1 MKTDLILK
9 RSLFFSI
16 SKLTTNFN
24 RLSNGFISLVRKSA
38 FLVCIGLLGFNSWG
52 QSIFTNPIT
61 GTNPNSS
68 NPYTSGQTVAS
79 GITVSGIGRG
89 TGISGVNAN
98 DRYNANG
105 WNSGS
110 LNANDYFEW
119 VISPGCMEI
128 DFISFV
134 YTSQRSNSSIANF
147 AFRSSRDNFVANI
160 GTPDD
165 DGTTISLSAS
175 TFQNIT
181 SPITFRLYAWGAD
194 QSSRSFSINDFTF
207 NGSVSNASI
216 ASPTATASQT
226 FCQGATV
233 ANLSATG
240 TGLQWYSTSFG
251 GSALSASTILSSGS
265 FFVSQTIGGCES
277 NQTLTAGVTT
287 FGSSST
293 ATTNRGLVFNLTS
306 DIILQTFKVNSSGAG
321 QITVTLTNTGSNT
334 SFSRTTTVSLV
345 SGSNTINVETWGVI
359 PVGTGYRLLL
369 SSNTNGLDLSR
380 TDPFTFP
387 LTFAFGSIT
396 GNVDNNG
403 SDRYN
408 FFYDWKII
416 QPRTSVSVTV
426 QNTVTAGSIAA
437 NQTICSGGDPA
448 VFTSTTNGT
457 GSGSI
462 TYRWERNTN
471 LTTPS
476 WTTVPGQTS
485 ATYDVPNG
493 LTVTTQFRRITIST
507 SNSVACESAATNSVQ
522 VTVNPTPT
530 TANAGADQ
538 TGSSTCGLTQVTLAG
553 NSPSVGI
560 GAWSI
565 ISGTGGTIT
574 TPSSATSSF
583 SGIAGS
589 TYTLRWTISN
599 SPCTASTDDVVITFN
614 VNPSA
619 GILSGTQSLCSNE
632 TTTLASTV
640 SGGAWSSGATGIA
653 TINSSSG
660 VVSGVSAGTATMT
673 YTVTGTG
680 GCSNATATRTV
691 TVTAA
696 PSAGSLS
703 GTQSLCSNETSTLSS
718 TVSGG
723 AWSSSATGIATINSS
738 TGVVSGVSAGTATM
752 TYTVTGTG
760 GCSNATA
767 TSEVTVN
774 QPTTSITIGG
784 NTINDGDY
792 LWGGNI
798 NTNGNVSGNWYVLN
812 NGVYSVPNQVPQPNH
827 EVFVINTSAG
837 SCIFNDLTV
846 PNAGSFSS
854 ENIYIGDNA
863 TVTFANGAS
872 ISVKGNFVNNGNF
885 NAGSGT
891 VIMDG
896 TTLQRI
902 KGSSSSTFFNNLT
915 IDNSNGVKIE
925 KDVIIDG
932 ILSLTNG
939 LVDLGSNHLTIG
951 SSASISGTPGNSK
964 MIVASGSGELRKRFP
979 SGISNQLPFTFPV
992 GTTAGGNEYT
1002 PVELDFNS
1010 GNFNSEAYV
1019 GVRVVDQRSSFMSNS
1034 IVNYV
1039 NRNWIVEPSG
1049 ITSPNYDI
1057 TLHYVQSDW
1066 IGDAG
1071 AEGNVLPIK
1080 YSTSSGTGMWYQ
1092 PESAGFT
1099 NAESVGSGFGNSTAN
1114 FLNWESVTSFSQ
1126 FGGAE
1131 GNNQPLPVELV
1142 SFSGT
1147 CEGGNIHLTWK
1158 TASEFN
1164 SSHFDVEKS
1173 RDGENWQL
1181 LTLVPSAGSSNELL
1195 TYHTVDQNATD
1206 GNNYYRLRQ
1215 VDIDGTEKF
1224 YDPINVSCT
1233 EVTPGYFTSFPNPS
1247 GTSFQVIVNNK
1258 ELIGTCVLNIV
1269 DATGKVME
1277 QREIVMNDGINM
1289 FVINQELTPGIYFMN
1304 VSNGTKSTSVLRHA
1318 VK

>member
-1 MKTDLILK
+1 LKANYNKTKLNNCELTQFYFLLRQFNFLKLNIFLTFMKTTKTAKAILLPIKEHRSKKSILSRSVFQSFVQCTLAGFLTLFIVSTSLGQIAQRGSATTATSTTTSVTVNKPAGLAVGDLMLVTINQ
-9 RSLFFSI
+9 S
-16 SKLTTNFN
+16 TNN
-24 RLSNGFISLVRKSA
+24 SNVSLSNSGSTGWQLLAGERFYESGNDEWWGTVLYRIATSTDVTATSFQFTGDSDADDMQASIVA
-38 FLVCIGLLGFNSWG
+38 FSGVD
-52 QSIFTNPIT
+52 QTNPIDVAGT
-61 GTNPNSS
+61 FTSSTDDNTSLSANSITTTTPNTAVILLAMISNDRDFNSNWSATSPSFLTELFDVPFNADEDMGIGGAWAIKPSPGATGNGTVTLSDNARDGALLISLRPAPGSIQTVTFTSNGTFTVPNCVTSLTVEAWGGGGGGFDGNSSGGGKGGGGGGYAKGTITSASGVYAVVVGTGGDMNSNGTASTFGSTLLIANGGNGGTNQ
-68 NPYTSGQTVAS
+68 TSGGGAGGTATTSGVSNATTTKGGNGGNGNNTGDVGGGGGGAGGPNGNGANGANGASNVGGNGGNGNNGSGGNGGNGGDGGNGANGSTNVLGGGGGGGGDDNENGGYGGFPGGGGGGGEDGGGQGADGLVRVTYTLPNNPTITLTNTTASSCFSASAQNVTLAYSTTTGCPDKYSIDFAS
-79 GITVSGIGRG
+79 GISDVT
-89 TGISGVNAN
+89 NAN
-98 DRYNANG
+98 LSGTPITIVIPAGLAVGTY
-105 WNSGS
+105 SGS
-110 LNANDYFEW
+110 LN
-119 VISPGCMEI
+119 V
-128 DFISFV
+128 
-134 YTSQRSNSSIANF
+134 TNSTY
-147 AFRSSRDNFVANI
+147 
-160 GTPDD
+160 G
-165 DGTTISLSAS
+165 
-175 TFQNIT
+175 
-181 SPITFRLYAWGAD
+181 
-194 QSSRSFSINDFTF
+194 
-207 NGSVSNASI
+207 
-216 ASPTATASQT
+216 
-226 FCQGATV
+226 
-233 ANLSATG
+233 
-240 TGLQWYSTSFG
+240 
-251 GSALSASTILSSGS
+251 
-265 FFVSQTIGGCES
+265 FVS
-277 NQTLTAGVTT
+277 
-287 FGSSST
+287 SS
-293 ATTNRGLVFNLTS
+293 
-306 DIILQTFKVNSSGAG
+306 
-321 QITVTLTNTGSNT
+321 
-334 SFSRTTTVSLV
+334 
-345 SGSNTINVETWGVI
+345 
-359 PVGTGYRLLL
+359 Y
-369 SSNTNGLDLSR
+369 
-380 TDPFTFP
+380 
-387 LTFAFGSIT
+387 SIT
-396 GNVDNNG
+396 
-403 SDRYN
+403 
-408 FFYDWKII
+408 I
-416 QPRTSVSVTV
+416 
-426 QNTVTAGSIAA
+426 
-437 NQTICSGGDPA
+437 
-448 VFTSTTNGT
+448 
-457 GSGSI
+457 
-462 TYRWERNTN
+462 
-471 LTTPS
+471 
-476 WTTVPGQTS
+476 
-485 ATYDVPNG
+485 
-493 LTVTTQFRRITIST
+493 
-507 SNSVACESAATNSVQ
+507 
-522 VTVNPTPT
+522 
-530 TANAGADQ
+530 
-538 TGSSTCGLTQVTLAG
+538 
-553 NSPSVGI
+553 
-560 GAWSI
+560 
-565 ISGTGGTIT
+565 
-574 TPSSATSSF
+574 
-583 SGIAGS
+583 
-589 TYTLRWTISN
+589 
-599 SPCTASTDDVVITFN
+599 
-614 VNPSA
+614 
-619 GILSGTQSLCSNE
+619 
-632 TTTLASTV
+632 
-640 SGGAWSSGATGIA
+640 
-653 TINSSSG
+653 
-660 VVSGVSAGTATMT
+660 
-673 YTVTGTG
+673 
-680 GCSNATATRTV
+680 

-696 PSAGSLS
+696 PNAGTLS
-703 GTQSLCSNETSTLSS
+703 GTQALCSNETSTLAS

-767 TSEVTVN
+767 TRVVTVT
-774 QPTTSITIGG
+774 QPTTSITIDG

-798 NTNGNVSGNWYVLN
+798 NTNGNVPGNWYVLN
-812 NGVYSVPNQVPQPNH
+812 NGSYSIPNQVPQPNH
-827 EVFVINTSAG
+827 EVFVINASAG

-854 ENIYIGDNA
+854 ENIYIGANA

-872 ISVKGNFVNNGNF
+872 INVKGNFINNGNF

-891 VIMDG
+891 VTMNGSTAQSIG
-896 TTLQRI
+896 GSAATT
-902 KGSSSSTFFNNLT
+902 FNNL
-915 IDNSNGVKIE
+915 IINNSAGVSLNVIGVNNNPIVNGT
-925 KDVIIDG
+925 
-932 ILSLTNG
+932 LTLTNG
-939 LVDLGSNHLTIG
+939 RLSLGSNNLILGTTASIAG
-951 SSASISGTPGNSK
+951 TPSASN
-964 MIVASGSGELRKRFP
+964 MIVISGSGELRKRFP

-1010 GNFNSEAYV
+1010 GNFSSEAYV

-1147 CEGGNIHLTWK
+1147 CEEGNIHLTWK

-1181 LTLVPSAGSSNELL
+1181 LTLVPSAGTSNELL

-1269 DATGKVME
+1269 DATGKVID
-1277 QREIVMNDGINM
+1277 QREIEMNDGINM